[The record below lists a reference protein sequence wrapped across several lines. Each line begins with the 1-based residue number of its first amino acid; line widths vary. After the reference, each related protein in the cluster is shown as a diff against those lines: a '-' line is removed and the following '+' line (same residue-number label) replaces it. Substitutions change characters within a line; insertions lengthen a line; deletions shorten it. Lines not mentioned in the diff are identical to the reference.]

1 MAEPINRLK
10 EILQGDPEAESEVA
24 KAGWLK
30 THNNMSVEKFAREI
44 GVTRTSV
51 YFYLN
56 NRSRPTRDTLV
67 KICKILGIP
76 MSEGV
81 KICTP
86 RESGRQPKD

>member
-10 EILQGDPEAESEVA
+10 EILMGDPEAETE
-24 KAGWLK
+24 AGRVGFLK
-30 THNNMSVEKFAREI
+30 TNGLSVEKFSREVGI
-44 GVTRTSV
+44 TRTAV

-67 KICKILGIP
+67 KICKTLGIP

-81 KICTP
+81 RICTP
-86 RESGRQPKD
+86 RESGRQPRD